1 MAWHQKPKGKVDLAR
16 EQAKVGRFM
25 NALAEQWALMP
36 VDRTRDMEAK
46 AAARLAANRR
56 HYG

>member
-1 MAWHQKPKGKVDLAR
+1 MAGKGKVDLAR
-16 EQAKVGRFM
+16 EQAKLGRFM

-36 VDRTRDMEAK
+36 ADRTRDMEAK
-46 AAARLAANRR
+46 AEARRIANRH